1 MAARD
6 FSIDNFMARVDGLGG
21 PVKRNKFSV
30 EVTPPTSMRSS
41 VTADTINFLAKT
53 VSFPAKALATTEYR
67 YGGKYTLSVPYETTY
82 EPVSITMMNTGNHAP
97 RIFWNDWLNHIQNMT
112 TYNMEYYEKYIGT
125 VTISHYLDDEESI
138 NPSRASYQV
147 TLHEAYPKGMSAI
160 EVGWENAELQDFEID
175 MQYSWW
181 TASGESKTKGQL
193 SGNATA
199 VGGEQ
204 TELIGSF

>member
-6 FSIDNFMARVDGLGG
+6 FSINNFMARVDGLGG

-30 EVTPPTSMRSS
+30 EVTSPTSMRSS

-53 VSFPAKALATTEYR
+53 VSFPAKSLATTDYR
-67 YGGKYTLSVPYETTY
+67 YGGRYSLLVPYETTY

-97 RIFWNDWLNHIQNMT
+97 RIFWNDWLNHIQNMS

-138 NPSRASYQV
+138 DPSKASYQV
-147 TLHEAYPKGMSAI
+147 TLHEAWPKGISAI

-175 MQYSWW
+175 MQYNWW
-181 TASGESKTKGQL
+181 TASGAVKTKGQL
-193 SGNATA
+193 GGNLAADQQLTT
-199 VGGEQ
+199 GFQ
-204 TELIGSF
+204 

>member
-1 MAARD
+1 
-6 FSIDNFMARVDGLGG
+6 
-21 PVKRNKFSV
+21 
-30 EVTPPTSMRSS
+30 
-41 VTADTINFLAKT
+41 
-53 VSFPAKALATTEYR
+53 
-67 YGGKYTLSVPYETTY
+67 
-82 EPVSITMMNTGNHAP
+82 
-97 RIFWNDWLNHIQNMT
+97 
-112 TYNMEYYEKYIGT
+112 MEYYEKYIGT

-193 SGNATA
+193 GGNLAADQVITA
-199 VGGEQ
+199 GDTTG
-204 TELIGSF
+204 IG